1 MVKAMAWFREWWR
14 YLRDIPTQLWGNP
27 VVGREVRVRVRVGR
41 SYLLQ
46 SLYLGFL
53 ILITL
58 LAYAN
63 VVSERVGRNPFSA
76 QQYLQT
82 FHGVVMGTLTALIVL
97 IAPGLTANA
106 ITLERERRTIDLLV
120 ATPLTAR
127 QLLTGKLVGSFAFIV
142 LLLALALPISGV
154 SLLLGGTTFQE
165 LLETYLLI
173 ALSAMVISAIALFSS
188 VYARSS
194 TVAVFWSY
202 LRVGLFVGVLGIT
215 TAFQAEWRLGGLPG
229 STGRELIFPIAAL
242 SPFSAPYI
250 ADTFVPIMGSEL
262 PGVLVGALFCL
273 MATRLLLTGAAFKV
287 GLYGKDTLPSLRRQ
301 MLLFVFLLALLNT
314 MPLFRF
320 AGGVGLGAS
329 VEPTAWMLL
338 LILAVP
344 MVLLVLFI
352 APYGAHGG
360 RSYYNDGV
368 FRLSRMFSAS
378 PSGALPYLMALWM
391 AGVAGSLISAWP
403 HRAFI
408 SVDSWIAIS
417 TMLFYYTGLWFFLW
431 ALARVAS
438 ALLRGR
444 SVVGA
449 RLLTLAIY
457 TALFVGPLMVYLVSY
472 AGDSVVESSVLRAS
486 VIFPV
491 IAYPELFQDLP
502 TEANYQLFVYGS
514 ALWGIGAFVSYLHER
529 YTNRGQDVS

>member
-1 MVKAMAWFREWWR
+1 MVKAMAWTWEWWR
-14 YLRDIPTQLWGNP
+14 YLCGIPAQLWGNP
-27 VVGREVRVRVRVGR
+27 VVGREVRVRARVGR
-41 SYLLQ
+41 GYLLQ
-46 SLYLGFL
+46 SAYLGFL

-58 LAYAN
+58 LTYTN
-63 VVSERVGRNPFSA
+63 VVSKEVGRNPFSA
-76 QQYLQT
+76 QEYLQD
-82 FHGVVMGTLTALIVL
+82 FHSVVMGTLTALIVL

-202 LRVGLFVGVLGIT
+202 LRVGIFVGVLVIM
-215 TAFQAEWRLGGLPG
+215 TAFFQAAWSLGGG
-229 STGRELIFPIAAL
+229 KATGRELIFPIAAL
-242 SPFSAPYI
+242 SPFYASYI
-250 ADTFVPIMGSEL
+250 ADTFVPIMGYDL
-262 PGVLVGALFCL
+262 PGVLVGTLFCL

-287 GLYGKDTLPSLRRQ
+287 GLYDKDTLPSLRKQ

-314 MPLFRF
+314 APLLQF
-320 AGGVGLGAS
+320 ARANM
-329 VEPTAWMLL
+329 EPIAWMLL
-338 LILAVP
+338 FLAMLMP
-344 MVLLVLFI
+344 LLLLFI

-360 RSYYNDGV
+360 RSYDNDGA
-368 FRLSRMFSAS
+368 FRLSRMFNAN
-378 PSGALPYLMALWM
+378 PSGALPYLMAFWG
-391 AGVAGSLISAWP
+391 AGVAGLLISVWP
-403 HRAFI
+403 HRALI
-408 SVDSWIAIS
+408 SVDGWIAIG
-417 TMLFYYTGLWFFLW
+417 TMLFYYTGLWVFLW
-431 ALARVAS
+431 ALARAAS

-457 TALFVGPLMVYLVSY
+457 TALFVGPLMVYLASF
-472 AGDSVVESSVLRAS
+472 AGPVLRAS
-486 VIFPV
+486 IIFPV
-491 IAYPELFQDLP
+491 IAYSELYWDTP
-502 TEANYQLFVYGS
+502 MEASSQFFVYGS
-514 ALWGIGAFVSYLHER
+514 ALWGIGTFVSYLHER
-529 YTNRGQDVS
+529 YTNRGRDVS